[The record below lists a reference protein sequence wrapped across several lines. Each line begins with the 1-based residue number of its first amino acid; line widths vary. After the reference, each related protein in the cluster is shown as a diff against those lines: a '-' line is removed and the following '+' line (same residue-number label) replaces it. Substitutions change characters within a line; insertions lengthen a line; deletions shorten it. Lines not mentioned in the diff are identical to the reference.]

1 MSAKTPRHKMP
12 EQKPEERIKNFNE
25 VPLGYTAE
33 MAIAEAERCL
43 QCKKP
48 ACVEG
53 CPVNVK
59 IPEFIKE
66 VAEGNFL
73 KAIEV
78 IKETNSLPAVCGRVC
93 PQESQCEEK
102 CVLGKK
108 FEPVAIGKLEGFVAD
123 YEREKEH
130 LPAAA
135 LKSKNRFRPCRT
147 YGGRGACETWLFDN
161 SLRST
166 SYCRWSPCLWYP

>member
-1 MSAKTPRHKMP
+1 MP

-25 VPLGYTAE
+25 VPLGYTAD

-53 CPVNVK
+53 CPVNVR

-78 IKETNSLPAVCGRVC
+78 IKGTNSLPAVCGRVC
-93 PQESQCEEK
+93 PQESQCEAK
-102 CVLGKK
+102 CVLSKK

-123 YEREKEH
+123 YERKGNI
-130 LPAAA
+130 P
-135 LKSKNRFRPCRT
+135 RP
-147 YGGRGACETWLFDN
+147 
-161 SLRST
+161 
-166 SYCRWSPCLWYP
+166 